1 MVLGF
6 LLPEML
12 MYSAACMTLL
22 RYYGIRQVKPFAVIC
37 NSISQQDMLVDRCKL
52 YTDNRKYGVRTIFE
66 CFRKYIDRTKDDILF
81 IQYNI
86 GSPKEYLIRICDA
99 LAEGYWERDTINCMI
114 CVVFNGY
121 VPEELT
127 EYFSI
132 IIPSQE
138 IEAFLRSRAS
148 GSSISKEIISGKRSF
163 ALLGAL
169 LENRD
174 YRRFARNVLEEDE
187 ELMYAAAMIKAVL
200 YEQPEMMG
208 DLSRLV
214 DEKLKLSAEA
224 RDRSDLPELFVD
236 TLYDHTELFVPMTE
250 YQDIRNQKSLES
262 EGRVLYDDQ
271 FYYLPIT
278 VMETMLKEMSSFA
291 GPTEIK
297 QSLAL
302 AGYLDVQWK
311 SRCYYT
317 QKIRLGDKRPYYYLL
332 IRERIDRIGD
342 VSLLVACELKGGNGD
357 EIR

>member
-1 MVLGF
+1 MGVDF
-6 LLPEML
+6 SLPEML
-12 MYSAACMTLL
+12 MYSGACMTLL

-37 NSISQQDMLVDRCKL
+37 NSISQQDVLIDKCKL
-52 YTDNRKYGVRTIFE
+52 FTDNRKYGMKTALD
-66 CFRKYIDRTKDDILF
+66 CFRKYIDRAKDDLLF
-81 IQYNI
+81 IQYNF

-99 LAEGYWERDTINCMI
+99 LAEGYWEGKTINCMI

-138 IEAFLRSRAS
+138 IEAFLQSKAS

-187 ELMYAAAMIKAVL
+187 ELMYVAAMIKAVL
-200 YEQPEMMG
+200 YEQPEMME
-208 DLSRLV
+208 DISRLV

-236 TLYDHTELFVPMTE
+236 TLYDHAELFAPMTE

-262 EGRVLYDDQ
+262 DGRVLYDDQ
-271 FYYLPIT
+271 FYYFPMA
-278 VMETMLKEMSSFA
+278 VMETMLKAMSSFA
-291 GPTEIK
+291 GTTEIK

-302 AGYLDVQWK
+302 AGYLDVKWK
-311 SRCYYT
+311 TRCYYT
-317 QKIRLGDKRPYYYLL
+317 QKIRLGDKRSYYYLL

-342 VSLLVACELKGGNGD
+342 VSLLVACELKGENGD